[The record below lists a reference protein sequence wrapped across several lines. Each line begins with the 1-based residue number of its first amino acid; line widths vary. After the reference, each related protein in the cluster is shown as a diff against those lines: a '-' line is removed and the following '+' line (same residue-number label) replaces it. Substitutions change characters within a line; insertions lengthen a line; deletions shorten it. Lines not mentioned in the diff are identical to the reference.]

1 MSEKFAIKLGN
12 VQKTLFLPLWG
23 RAVETQKKEP
33 LLVDRTAVEIIDGID
48 YDFSTITSNIS
59 DVSQYGWIGRSLSVD
74 KIVKG
79 FIEAHPKSTI
89 VNIGCGLDTTFERI
103 DNGSIYWFD
112 LDLPD
117 VIELRRKFIHESERR
132 KCISG
137 SFLDYE
143 WLNQLKGEDNILFIA
158 AGVLYYFEEHQIK
171 NFFSRIADLFPEG
184 EIVFDA
190 TPPLGIKMAN
200 KMVIKSSGMDEKS
213 FLKWGLKRAEE
224 IRQWDNRIKIM
235 DEVSVFSG
243 IKKSLNFKS
252 RMGILISDMLKMQY
266 MVHLKITSS

>member
-1 MSEKFAIKLGN
+1 MSERFAVKLGD

-23 RAVETQKKEP
+23 RAAETQKKEP
-33 LLVDRTAVEIIDGID
+33 LLVDRTAVEIINGID
-48 YDFSTITSNIS
+48 YDFSTITRNIS
-59 DVSQYGWIGRSLSVD
+59 EVSQSGWIGRSLSVD

-79 FIEAHPKSTI
+79 FIETHPKATI
-89 VNIGCGLDTTFERI
+89 VNIGCGLDTTFDRI
-103 DNGSIYWFD
+103 DNGSIHWFD

-117 VIELRRKFIHESERR
+117 VIELRREFIHESERR
-132 KCISG
+132 KYIAR

-143 WLNQLKGEDNILFIA
+143 WLNQLQKEDNVMFIA
-158 AGVLYYFEEHQIK
+158 AGVLYYFEEPQIK
-171 NFFSRIADLFPEG
+171 NFFNKIADSFPES

-190 TPPLGIKMAN
+190 TSPLGVKMAN
-200 KMVIKSSGMDEKS
+200 KMVIKGSGMDEKS

-224 IRQWDNRIKIM
+224 IRQWDSRVKIM
-235 DEVSVFSG
+235 DEVSIFSSM
-243 IKKSLNFKS
+243 KKSLNFKN